1 MSATVSVICLAYN
14 HEKYIRKT
22 LEGFVKQ
29 KTNFSVEY
37 IIHDDASTDSTASI
51 VREFEEKYPD
61 LIKPIYQKEN
71 QYSKGVP
78 ITRNLQMQVQ
88 GKYIAFCEGDD
99 YWIDEY
105 KLQKASCFY
114 GATPGVYVDYS

>member
-22 LEGFVKQ
+22 LEGFVAQ

-37 IIHDDASTDSTASI
+37 IVHDDASTDSTASI
-51 VREFEEKYPD
+51 IQEFEEKYPD

-71 QYSKGVP
+71 QYSKGVA

-105 KLQKASCFY
+105 KLLLWNNTRSAL
-114 GATPGVYVDYS
+114 